1 MEASQFKSNQYVK
14 FCPGCGDHAICMALQ
29 KAMAEVGIPTHQ
41 TVVISGIGCSSRM
54 PHYLN
59 TYGFNTIHGRGAAIA
74 TGVKTSH
81 PELSV
86 WQMTGDGDC
95 LAIGGNHFIHE
106 LRRNVDLNICLFNN
120 RIYGLTKGQY
130 SPTSPKGFVSKSSPF
145 GTVERPFIPAELVF
159 GARGTFFARTL
170 DVDMPTTVDC
180 MVQGHQHKGASVI
193 ECLVN
198 CVIFNN
204 GTHSWIAD
212 REERA
217 ERSIVLRHGE
227 KMIFGKKK
235 DKGLALDY
243 NQGLIPQLI
252 VVPADDP
259 RVLTHDATMQDP
271 TLHRMLAMM
280 GSTLPASL
288 QGRSTGTTSPI
299 EGEIE
304 RGLPIALGVIRNVEE
319 EAYDMAVNKQI
330 NEVREKSK
338 VKTFDQLTQT
348 LEQWEVNH

>member
-29 KAMAEVGIPTHQ
+29 KAMAQVGVPTHQ

-59 TYGFNTIHGRGAAIA
+59 TYGFNTIHGRGGAIA

-145 GTVERPFIPAELVF
+145 GTVERPFTPAELVF

-204 GTHSWIAD
+204 GTHNWIAD
-212 REERA
+212 RETRA
-217 ERSIVLRHGE
+217 DRSIILRHGE
-227 KMIFGKKK
+227 KMTFGKEK

-243 NQGLIPQLI
+243 SQGVIPQLI
-252 VVPADDP
+252 VVDANDE
-259 RVLTHDATMQDP
+259 RVLTHDTTLQDP

-280 GSTLPASL
+280 DGD
-288 QGRSTGTTSPI
+288 
-299 EGEIE
+299 
-304 RGLPIALGVIRNVEE
+304 LPIALGVIRNVEE
-319 EAYDMAVNKQI
+319 ESYDMAVNQQI

-338 VKTFDQLTQT
+338 AKSFDQLTAT
-348 LEQWEVNH
+348 LEQWEV

>member
-1 MEASQFKSNQYVK
+1 MEASQFKSNQYVR
-14 FCPGCGDHAICMALQ
+14 FCPGCGDHAICAALQ
-29 KAMAEVGIPTHQ
+29 KAMAQIGVPTHE
-41 TVVISGIGCSSRM
+41 TVVVSGIGCSSRM

-59 TYGFNTIHGRGAAIA
+59 TYGFNTIHGRGGAVA

-81 PELSV
+81 PELTV
-86 WQMTGDGDC
+86 WQMSGDGDC

-106 LRRNVDLNICLFNN
+106 IRRNVDLNICMFNN

-145 GTVERPFIPAELVF
+145 GTVERPFIPAELVM

-180 MVQGHQHKGASVI
+180 MVKAQQHKGASVI

-198 CVIFNN
+198 CLIFNN
-204 GTHSWIAD
+204 GTHAWIAD
-212 REERA
+212 RETRA

-227 KMIFGKKK
+227 KMIFGKDN

-243 NQGLIPQLI
+243 SQGLMPRLI

-271 TLHRMLAMM
+271 TLHRMLALM
-280 GSTLPASL
+280 GQDMVTDVHNAEVPS
-288 QGRSTGTTSPI
+288 
-299 EGEIE
+299 E
-304 RGLPIALGVIRNVEE
+304 LPIALGVIRNVEAE
-319 EAYDMAVNKQI
+319 TYDQAVNAQI

-338 VKTFDQLTQT
+338 AKTFDQLTAT
-348 LEQWEVNH
+348 LEQWDM

>member
-1 MEASQFKSNQYVK
+1 MEANQFKSDQYVK

-29 KAMAEVGIPTHQ
+29 KAMAQVGVPTHQ

-59 TYGFNTIHGRGAAIA
+59 TYGFNTIHGRGGAIA

-145 GTVERPFIPAELVF
+145 GTVERPFVPAELVF

-180 MVQGHQHKGASVI
+180 MVAGHQHKGASVI

-204 GTHSWIAD
+204 GTHNWIAD
-212 REERA
+212 REMRA
-217 ERSIVLRHGE
+217 ERSIVLKHGE
-227 KMIFGKKK
+227 KMIFGKEK

-243 NQGLIPQLI
+243 TQGLIPQL
-252 VVPADDP
+252 VVVNATDE
-259 RVLTHDATMQDP
+259 RVLTHDATLQDP

-280 GSTLPASL
+280 G
-288 QGRSTGTTSPI
+288 QENETT
-299 EGEIE
+299 
-304 RGLPIALGVIRNVEE
+304 LPIALGVIRDVEE
-319 EAYDMAVNKQI
+319 ESYDMAVNQQI
-330 NEVREKSK
+330 NQVRAQSK
-338 VKTFDQLTQT
+338 ATCFDELIST
-348 LEQWEVNH
+348 LEQWTI